1 MLIHRHHKINRPYP
15 SDTIR
20 KESSWKEILIGYH
33 FLSKN
38 TLIIPTANNPTA
50 NHVLPVVPKS
60 HPVDLQNGE
69 EGNGIAPE
77 EELDRGA
84 YSFVEEDKK

>member
-1 MLIHRHHKINRPYP
+1 MIECVSVKPIARI
-15 SDTIR
+15 TIR
-20 KESSWKEILIGYH
+20 KGSLWKGILIGYH

-38 TLIIPTANNPTA
+38 TLINPTANNSTA

-60 HPVDLQNGE
+60 HPVDLRNGE